1 MDNDE
6 EPGERYYPTK
16 SNSHFNNKR
25 IVDFT
30 KEIRCQL
37 YGFGDDPNPYTE
49 TVNLVEE
56 LVIQYITDITK
67 AALEFGRP
75 GKISLEDLAYV
86 IRNDKRKATRAKEL
100 IYLDQE
106 IKKARKGIEDVNQY

>member
-1 MDNDE
+1 MEDE
-6 EPGERYYPTK
+6 DEISERYYSKP
-16 SNSHFNNKR
+16 SHSANRR

-56 LVIQYITDITK
+56 LVIQYITEVTK
-67 AALEFGRP
+67 AALDFGKP

-100 IYLDQE
+100 IYLDHE